1 LSKGSGAFS
10 DPSGDCA
17 VTAPAVLWLFPG
29 VAHSYRSTGTGWTE
43 HWILFEG
50 VTTRAY
56 ESLAAWDRSAPV
68 AQLAQPVDPRVLDC
82 FTELRELTS
91 SPSTDSQLLAATVVH
106 RLIGLART
114 QARSA
119 IGDRTV
125 VDQVSTGFANNL
137 SVAERAARVSL
148 SPAALREQVRVATGL
163 TVHELILRTRLA
175 RAQQLLTQSA
185 LSIGE
190 IARLVGYE
198 DPAYFSRLFQRRT
211 GLSPLRFRR
220 LP

>member
-1 LSKGSGAFS
+1 M
-10 DPSGDCA
+10 
-17 VTAPAVLWLFPG
+17 
-29 VAHSYRSTGTGWTE
+29 
-43 HWILFEG
+43 
-50 VTTRAY
+50 
-56 ESLAAWDRSAPV
+56 
-68 AQLAQPVDPRVLDC
+68 
-82 FTELRELTS
+82 
-91 SPSTDSQLLAATVVH
+91 
-106 RLIGLART
+106 
-114 QARSA
+114 
-119 IGDRTV
+119 
-125 VDQVSTGFANNL
+125 STGFANNL

-148 SPAALREQVRVATGL
+148 SPAALREQVRAATGL
-163 TVHELILRTRLA
+163 TVHELILRTRLS